1 MRVLPQQFLRIQ
13 IGLVRC
19 YLGENMA
26 VKSQAYEATPSQVS
40 PFVCEVLKGNK
51 GTGWKPK
58 SHDSHYCCLLRFGHV
73 WATPCWI
80 LLRIVSFFSLASLT
94 KHLGSFAHVFKH
106 AIRVTPGCKRD
117 VHFVPIFARSWR
129 NPAKLQKA
137 SRRPKVRP
145 LRLAKDNEE
154 LEAAWSPAGHS
165 AVQLLSSRYL
175 DKIIFRTHA

>member
-58 SHDSHYCCLLRFGHV
+58 LHDSHHRCLLRFGQ
-73 WATPCWI
+73 
-80 LLRIVSFFSLASLT
+80 
-94 KHLGSFAHVFKH
+94 VFG
-106 AIRVTPGCKRD
+106 P
-117 VHFVPIFARSWR
+117 HFVDFVEDS
-129 NPAKLQKA
+129 
-137 SRRPKVRP
+137 
-145 LRLAKDNEE
+145 
-154 LEAAWSPAGHS
+154 
-165 AVQLLSSRYL
+165 
-175 DKIIFRTHA
+175 